1 MPESIHIAV
10 LTNECLDLLEI
21 QPGGHYLDG
30 TLGGGTHT
38 SELLRLSAPNGV
50 VVSLDVDPSA
60 LSRAQEKFAVEKK
73 AKRWIGVEQ
82 NFRQLA
88 EVARE
93 TGIAPLDGIL
103 IDLGF
108 SSDQLADTSKG
119 ISFLHDAPLDMR
131 LGPSIETTAAE
142 IVNGWRELELADLIR
157 EYGEERFA
165 RRIAAAIVAARKHDR
180 IITTSQLVDIIG
192 SAVPSS
198 YEHHRIHPATRTF
211 QALRI
216 AVNDELGVL
225 KAAIE
230 GAHEVLKVGGRLGII
245 SFHSLEDRICKQAF
259 KKSDQW
265 TPVTKKP
272 VIASEQEMAENPRS
286 RSAKLRVAIK
296 K

>member
-60 LSRAQEKFAVEKK
+60 LSRAQEKFAAEKK

-82 NFRQLA
+82 NFRHLA

-296 K
+296 R